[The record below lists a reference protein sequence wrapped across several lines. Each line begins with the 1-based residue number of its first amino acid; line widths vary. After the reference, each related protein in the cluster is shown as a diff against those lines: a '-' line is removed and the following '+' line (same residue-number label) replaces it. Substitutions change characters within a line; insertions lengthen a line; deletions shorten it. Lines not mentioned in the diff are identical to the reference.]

1 MLSNLPSDGSGTDR
15 VTSTNVPL
23 LISPSNMLSFLFIFF
38 LFAATY
44 SYFWYPALLATLP
57 RRKYDKTTR
66 PIAVHRIAIVVAAR
80 NEAGKIVEKIENT
93 LALAA
98 PGVHVEVIVA
108 SDASDDA
115 TDEIVRSY
123 ETRGVRLARS
133 PVRKGKECA
142 QELAIQS
149 TDADIIVFTDA
160 GTILPKDALEPLL
173 TAFQDPTIGAVS
185 SVDRF
190 ITEDGSLQGEGA
202 YVRYE
207 MWLRDLETRFHS
219 LVGLSGSFFAARH
232 RVCERWDNRVP
243 SDFGTALAC
252 AELGLR
258 AVSDR
263 RVVGYYKNISDN
275 RKEYQRKVR
284 TVTRGMSA
292 LRIRASVLNP
302 FRYGRFSFE
311 VFSHKVMRWLTPWF
325 LIGAICV
332 SAILA
337 LSSVMFQAILAA
349 QLALYLLPV
358 ASRIAPSLH
367 KVGLLRIGA
376 YFVEVNAAILHA
388 TLLTMVGRTI
398 LTWEPSKR

>member
-1 MLSNLPSDGSGTDR
+1 M
-15 VTSTNVPL
+15 
-23 LISPSNMLSFLFIFF
+23 IHASFWLCVFG
-38 LFAATY
+38 ATY
-44 SYFWYPALLATLP
+44 SYFWYPTLLAILP
-57 RRKYDKTTR
+57 GRKLDKSGPLSPVTR
-66 PIAVHRIAIVVAAR
+66 IAVVIAAR
-80 NEAGKIVEKIENT
+80 NEAGKIAEKLQNT

-115 TDEIVRSY
+115 TDDIVRSY
-123 ETRGVRLARS
+123 ATRGIRLARS
-133 PVRKGKECA
+133 PTRKGKEFA
-142 QELAIQS
+142 QEVAIGS

-160 GTILPKDALEPLL
+160 GTILPVDALRPLL
-173 TAFQDPTIGAVS
+173 TAFEDPTIGAVS

-190 ITEDGSLQGEGA
+190 VTDDGRLQGEGA

-252 AELGLR
+252 AEIGLR

-263 RVVGYYKNISDN
+263 KVVGYYKNISDS

-284 TVTRGMSA
+284 TVTRGMNA
-292 LRIRASVLNP
+292 LRLRRAVLNP

-311 VFSHKVMRWLTPWF
+311 VFSHKLMRWATPWF
-325 LIGAICV
+325 LIGALCM
-332 SAILA
+332 SGLLA
-337 LSSVMFQAILAA
+337 RSSVIFGVIFALQILF
-349 QLALYLLPV
+349 YLLPV
-358 ASRIAPSLH
+358 ASRIAP
-367 KVGLLRIGA
+367 GLLKIGFLRIGA
-376 YFVEVNAAILHA
+376 YFVEVNVAILHA
-388 TLLTMVGRTI
+388 TLLTLSGRTI